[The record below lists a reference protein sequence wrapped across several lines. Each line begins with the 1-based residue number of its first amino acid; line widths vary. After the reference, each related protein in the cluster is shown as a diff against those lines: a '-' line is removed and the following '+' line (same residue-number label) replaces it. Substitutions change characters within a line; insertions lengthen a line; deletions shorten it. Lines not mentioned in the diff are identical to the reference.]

1 MCDHPAHVISVMMT
15 TPVLERM
22 LRGWPA
28 DVALKH
34 QKNQSSFPDH
44 TIRVDQHRALG
55 VVESVA
61 RAHRALGVAESV
73 SRAKRW

>member
-1 MCDHPAHVISVMMT
+1 MCDHPARVVGVTMT
-15 TPVLERM
+15 TPVLERL

-34 QKNQSSFPDH
+34 QKNQSSFPGH

-55 VVESVA
+55 VVD
-61 RAHRALGVAESV
+61 AL
-73 SRAKRW
+73 